1 MILAYSCDPCPQS
14 MNSNACVREIEFKL
28 SISLTSHP
36 SRSAYSYIMRVA
48 AMPRSHLP
56 QRHESG
62 AHPRFPG
69 SFSRSPPHR
78 LCLIRFVPKGL
89 SRRHCPSRRLCQRSC
104 DVRLVCSRVTTTE
117 ADK

>member
-62 AHPRFPG
+62 AHPLPWQLLPLAATSSMSDPLRAKG
-69 SFSRSPPHR
+69 TLTPP
-78 LCLIRFVPKGL
+78 LSLSAIVPAL
-89 SRRHCPSRRLCQRSC
+89 M
-104 DVRLVCSRVTTTE
+104 
-117 ADK
+117 